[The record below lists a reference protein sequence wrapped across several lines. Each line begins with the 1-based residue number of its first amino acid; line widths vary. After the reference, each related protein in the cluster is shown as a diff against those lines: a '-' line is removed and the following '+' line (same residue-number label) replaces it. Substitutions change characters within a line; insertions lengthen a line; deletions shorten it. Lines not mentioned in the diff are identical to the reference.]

1 MLPTMTLRKLA
12 LVAVAV
18 SSVSCVKQV
27 PTGPSGPARTYPLLQ
42 ATEERETETFTEKRE
57 DVEVDTR
64 DFDRTPRVVARG
76 ETPLV
81 KLSGARARLYG
92 DAEGTRGFD
101 VDNFILLEVV
111 DGSGRVLNRGAVG
124 FTENVH
130 MGREV
135 VDSVGPRAF
144 HFEPGQ
150 VDLTTRLP
158 ENEPFQ
164 VRATVLDYSGVGRVT
179 DVFLVLEPRGAQGDD
194 DLRTQ

>member
-1 MLPTMTLRKLA
+1 MTLRKLA

-18 SSVSCVKQV
+18 TSLSCVKQV
-27 PTGPSGPARTYPLLQ
+27 PTGPSGPARPYPLLKE
-42 ATEERETETFTEKRE
+42 TEERETESLKEKRE

-64 DFDRTPRVVARG
+64 DFERTPRVVARG

-111 DGSGRVLNRGAVG
+111 DGSGRVLNRSAVG
-124 FTENVH
+124 FTENVL

-150 VDLTTRLP
+150 VDLTSRLP

-179 DVFLVLEPRGAQGDD
+179 DVFLVLEPRGAGQDD